1 VSNSLGRYRL
11 GDKQRI
17 ADKAS
22 FARVLRS
29 RLRVQAGRL
38 ALQATKNE
46 GEAGRLGIAVAKR
59 YAKRSVDRN
68 WVKRVVREAFR
79 IHCVKYHPADFLVS
93 LRGPLLEDARGRKSA
108 PRCAQISLR
117 FSKKP
122 RNSRLSDHGAR
133 TTGPYPFLSTGIE
146 PVFRHAVPVFS
157 YVLGLCQ

>member
-1 VSNSLGRYRL
+1 MSNSLGRYHL

-38 ALQATKNE
+38 ALQAAKNE
-46 GEAGRLGIAVAKR
+46 GEGRLGIAIAKR

-93 LRGPLLEDARGRKSA
+93 LRGPLGGCKRPEERAALRADIIALLEKA
-108 PRCAQISLR
+108 AQLVI
-117 FSKKP
+117 K
-122 RNSRLSDHGAR
+122 
-133 TTGPYPFLSTGIE
+133 
-146 PVFRHAVPVFS
+146 
-157 YVLGLCQ
+157 

>member
-1 VSNSLGRYRL
+1 VSNNLARYRL

-38 ALQATKNE
+38 ALQVAKN
-46 GEAGRLGIAVAKR
+46 GGKAGRLGVAIAKR

-79 IHCVKYHPADFLVS
+79 VHCVKYHPADFLVS
-93 LRGPLLEDARGRKSA
+93 LRGPLGTCKRPEERAVLRTDIIALFEKA
-108 PRCAQISLR
+108 AQLVI
-117 FSKKP
+117 K
-122 RNSRLSDHGAR
+122 
-133 TTGPYPFLSTGIE
+133 
-146 PVFRHAVPVFS
+146 
-157 YVLGLCQ
+157 

>member
-38 ALQATKNE
+38 ALQASKNG
-46 GEAGRLGIAVAKR
+46 GEAGRLGIAIAKR

-68 WVKRVVREAFR
+68 WVKRMVREAFR
-79 IHCVKYHPADFLVS
+79 IHSVKYHPADLLVS
-93 LRGPLLEDARGRKSA
+93 LRGPLGECKRPEERAALREDIIALLEKA
-108 PRCAQISLR
+108 AQLAI
-117 FSKKP
+117 K
-122 RNSRLSDHGAR
+122 
-133 TTGPYPFLSTGIE
+133 
-146 PVFRHAVPVFS
+146 
-157 YVLGLCQ
+157 